1 MWRRELLKN
10 KIFGVLFVVLGVLSI
25 PIEWDLT
32 VFTVTLLMGTAMFFS
47 KENWVM

>member
-10 KIFGVLFVVLGVLSI
+10 KVFGVLFVILGGLSI
-25 PIEWDLT
+25 PIEWDIT
-32 VFTVTLLMGTAMFFS
+32 VFLVALMMGTAMFFA